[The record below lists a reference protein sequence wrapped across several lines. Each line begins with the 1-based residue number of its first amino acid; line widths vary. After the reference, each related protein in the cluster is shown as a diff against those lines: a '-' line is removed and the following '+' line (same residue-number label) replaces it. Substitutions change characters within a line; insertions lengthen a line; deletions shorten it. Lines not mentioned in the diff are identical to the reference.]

1 QVPARVLVRVRH
13 PDRPAEPEVARL
25 VPRQPEGELLR
36 AGGVRARGPQGA
48 RDRGRLRVDLR
59 RGAAVVDA
67 RGQTQGPA
75 RGLRPGPARRPGAVA
90 HPPIV
95 TTAFVIGARA
105 ALRSGRSTSMVTVFL
120 RPSSHASYFCL
131 NSSFSIWSE
140 AALKV
145 AGSADLRSASRSQTT
160 PAATCSVSVVSPGL
174 RAKAFARTRGSVPIV
189 GTKPDDW
196 ERKPLSR
203 RPPKGSASESSVAPA
218 ARPARTAATLCAS
231 RSARWAARIA
241 STVCGVTSSK
251 LAGRS
256 GSFSR
261 RRTST

>member
-25 VPRQPEGELLR
+25 VPRQPEGKLLR

-75 RGLRPGPARRPGAVA
+75 RGLRPGPARGSGPVA

-95 TTAFVIGARA
+95 TVFVIGARA
-105 ALRSGRSTSMVTVFL
+105 AL
-120 RPSSHASYFCL
+120 
-131 NSSFSIWSE
+131 
-140 AALKV
+140 
-145 AGSADLRSASRSQTT
+145 
-160 PAATCSVSVVSPGL
+160 
-174 RAKAFARTRGSVPIV
+174 
-189 GTKPDDW
+189 
-196 ERKPLSR
+196 
-203 RPPKGSASESSVAPA
+203 
-218 ARPARTAATLCAS
+218 RPARTAATLCAS